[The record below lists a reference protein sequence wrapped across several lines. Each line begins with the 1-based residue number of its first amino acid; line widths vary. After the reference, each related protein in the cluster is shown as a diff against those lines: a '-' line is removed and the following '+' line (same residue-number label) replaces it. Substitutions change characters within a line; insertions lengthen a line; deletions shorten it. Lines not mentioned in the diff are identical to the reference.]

1 MKGKLRIAALFICVV
16 FLFASVACGAPS
28 AAYVL
33 TLKDEV
39 FRAPLYIGKAYSI
52 DNVVEKESGV
62 NYTIKQLFYLDG
74 EFKKHDI
81 PNDGTVFTQNE
92 PYDVTLEIEGEKDG
106 SKDSEVVEI
115 KINFNSNAVLDALI
129 SSWCDEGVIK
139 TLSAR
144 KEYLSGNAETALSMR
159 YMGSYDHLNITNDGV
174 NFGSFMQGVSEC
186 SVTDWANAVF
196 TMDIYNAAPY
206 NLQLGWQLT
215 KDSEAYE
222 IYMNDE
228 LPAGEWTKITWSL
241 RSIGYTENYFSEKGG
256 FSFKIRCADE
266 TQRAPYDY
274 TVYLCNIDIADYSAE
289 KFPDLETRTE
299 EEIKRAAYESLP
311 GDELDRKMVCY
322 TSYSPN
328 YTATTDTEIVKE
340 GASSVKYTFTRDP
353 LKNYPTSM
361 RGNFLLSADGALNDY
376 FTIDDWKN
384 VYLGFWVNSP
394 TNALNIAVRFQ
405 NSADG
410 KTFKGA
416 EEMQFG
422 SYTAHKDIP
431 ASSEWQYVEF
441 ALSDL
446 FELYTEEVAAYKLC
460 LCNEIASAQ
469 DGVPVSFYIDG
480 LKIFSKAPVDARD
493 TKIKT
498 LTALSDNYTSEINAD
513 AAYVKAGNS
522 SLKYT
527 FTKGAS
533 GEPAGSPARGRFL
546 YIESEVG
553 ETDLF
558 GLTSAADWS
567 NLYVGFW
574 FKQEAVLENAWV
586 NLAVRF
592 QTSQDGTTFKGS
604 DEMSFGRHEANSD
617 RPNNT
622 EWQYVEF
629 KISDLFPDMYKTD
642 VTKYRFSLNTETS
655 AETAT
660 FYIDELAI
668 YAGSKAQ

>member
-1 MKGKLRIAALFICVV
+1 
-16 FLFASVACGAPS
+16 
-28 AAYVL
+28 
-33 TLKDEV
+33 
-39 FRAPLYIGKAYSI
+39 
-52 DNVVEKESGV
+52 
-62 NYTIKQLFYLDG
+62 
-74 EFKKHDI
+74 
-81 PNDGTVFTQNE
+81 
-92 PYDVTLEIEGEKDG
+92 
-106 SKDSEVVEI
+106 
-115 KINFNSNAVLDALI
+115 
-129 SSWCDEGVIK
+129 
-139 TLSAR
+139 
-144 KEYLSGNAETALSMR
+144 
-159 YMGSYDHLNITNDGV
+159 
-174 NFGSFMQGVSEC
+174 
-186 SVTDWANAVF
+186 
-196 TMDIYNAAPY
+196 
-206 NLQLGWQLT
+206 
-215 KDSEAYE
+215 
-222 IYMNDE
+222 
-228 LPAGEWTKITWSL
+228 
-241 RSIGYTENYFSEKGG
+241 
-256 FSFKIRCADE
+256 
-266 TQRAPYDY
+266 
-274 TVYLCNIDIADYSAE
+274 
-289 KFPDLETRTE
+289 
-299 EEIKRAAYESLP
+299 
-311 GDELDRKMVCY
+311 
-322 TSYSPN
+322 
-328 YTATTDTEIVKE
+328 
-340 GASSVKYTFTRDP
+340 
-353 LKNYPTSM
+353 
-361 RGNFLLSADGALNDY
+361 
-376 FTIDDWKN
+376 
-384 VYLGFWVNSP
+384 
-394 TNALNIAVRFQ
+394 
-405 NSADG
+405 
-410 KTFKGA
+410 
-416 EEMQFG
+416 MQFG

-527 FTKGAS
+527 FTKGAT

-604 DEMSFGRHEANSD
+604 DEMSFGRYEANSD

-668 YAGSKAQ
+668 YAGSKTQ